1 LSPGLAEVR
10 AQPKAVEAVLANPL
24 AGPCAQA
31 GDDGQQPLL
40 LLLILDDLE
49 QWVVVAVRR

>member
-1 LSPGLAEVR
+1 VR
-10 AQPKAVEAVLANPL
+10 A
-24 AGPCAQA
+24 GR
-31 GDDGQQPLL
+31 GRRRQQPLL